1 MDELTLACTLG
12 LGWAVDAALFQIG
25 EKSEKNL
32 HQADPGVHEHQLES
46 EKKMNLALGEI
57 LEDLHLNG
65 NVNDLRRRRC

>member
-12 LGWAVDAALFQIG
+12 LGWVADAALFLDG
-25 EKSEKNL
+25 GKVRKTL
-32 HQADPGVHEHQLES
+32 HQAHPGVHEHQLES
-46 EKKMNLALGEI
+46 EKKMNLALGEN